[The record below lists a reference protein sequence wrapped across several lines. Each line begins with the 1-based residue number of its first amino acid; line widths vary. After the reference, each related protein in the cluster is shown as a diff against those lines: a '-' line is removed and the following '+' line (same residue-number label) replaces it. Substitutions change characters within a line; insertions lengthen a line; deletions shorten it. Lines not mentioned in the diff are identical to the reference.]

1 MVDLCGCCGAGSHLV
16 VGHHNPGYSGQ
27 DLAVDKKRTFKSH
40 LVDWGRGKV
49 DGREV
54 AVLGQRV
61 GCCYLRLKKKGSET
75 FAIYIS
81 TALNDR
87 ANLRVS
93 LT

>member
-1 MVDLCGCCGAGSHLV
+1 M
-16 VGHHNPGYSGQ
+16 
-27 DLAVDKKRTFKSH
+27 
-40 LVDWGRGKV
+40 

-87 ANLRVS
+87 ANLRERV
-93 LT
+93 LPDRALHPRA